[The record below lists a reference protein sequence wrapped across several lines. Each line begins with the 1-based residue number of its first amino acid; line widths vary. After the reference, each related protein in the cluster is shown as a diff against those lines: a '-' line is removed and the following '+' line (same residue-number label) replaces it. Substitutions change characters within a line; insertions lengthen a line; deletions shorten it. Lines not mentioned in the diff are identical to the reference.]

1 MPEPGGYLTAVGW
14 VEVTAGLLLAF
25 GPQLLQEISNFILS
39 VVMIGESWR
48 APTALCGVLGHPQP
62 ETPIPTL
69 CSLPRC
75 YLHAAGVAGATGHV
89 CPGHPLPRPPPAA
102 QHPRVPG
109 HPSAQVRVTRGGK
122 DRWLGRWEA
131 MPLWHFQGRHRIL
144 QGNLL
149 LRHSVSSTASA
160 SDSGAGSP
168 HTAGPGPV
176 LWDGGHGT
184 TVTLLWC
191 CSGSSIAKLAEG
203 VQLFPVFGHTEQGL
217 ALLSRGLSNF
227 GIKPLVFH
235 VSSPCLFLPPPMLS
249 LRGEGDV
256 LGLEDPVLGDSAW
269 RQGLGTCGSWHG
281 SWHRGRWTAG
291 RAHLGWDPSA
301 TRSHPVMCQAA
312 CCTSRE

>member
-1 MPEPGGYLTAVGW
+1 MPEPGGYLAAVGW

-39 VVMIGESWR
+39 VVMIGESWW

-62 ETPIPTL
+62 GTPIPTL
-69 CSLPRC
+69 CFLPRC
-75 YLHAAGVAGATGHV
+75 YLHAAGTAGATGHV

-131 MPLWHFQGRHRIL
+131 MPLWYFQGRHRIL

-184 TVTLLWC
+184 TVTLLWR

-217 ALLSRGLSNF
+217 ALLSWGLSNF

-235 VSSPCLFLPPPMLS
+235 ILPPCLFLPPPHAK
-249 LRGEGDV
+249 
-256 LGLEDPVLGDSAW
+256 P
-269 RQGLGTCGSWHG
+269 QG
-281 SWHRGRWTAG
+281 
-291 RAHLGWDPSA
+291 
-301 TRSHPVMCQAA
+301 
-312 CCTSRE
+312 